1 MRILIF
7 ITYLFLSNVVISQ
20 LSLFSQLG
28 ADIDGEAADDQSGS
42 SVSMN
47 AAGNRLAIGAQGN
60 DGNGTGA
67 GHVKIYDWNGTAWI
81 QLGADIDGEAAGD
94 LSGCSVSMNAAG
106 DRVAIGAQYNGGYTG
121 HVRIYDWN
129 GTAWVQLGADIDGEA
144 AGDVSGRGG
153 TVSMNA
159 TGDKLA
165 IGAQYNGG
173 NGASS
178 GHVRI
183 YGWNGTAWI
192 QLVADIDGE
201 AAGDNSGIVS
211 MNAAGDRVAIGATLN
226 GGNGASSG
234 HVRTYSGCFSSYS
247 TDNITELCSFTWM
260 DGVTYTASNNTA
272 THTLTNVVGCDS
284 IITLDLT
291 ITNYATTD
299 SITSCTSSP
308 CMIWI
313 DNQQYCG
320 NNNTATAVL
329 PSLLGC
335 DSVVTLNYTVF
346 NSTTAIDSQAVCGS
360 SYTWIDGVTYT
371 ASNNTATYTLTNA
384 AGCDSVVTLDLILDP
399 DDFNLAISAT
409 QQVFTAPPFITFF
422 SNNTPNMSDY
432 TFTWHFGDDSTLQ
445 TNNSNVFHEYLFNGL
460 YEVKLIAE
468 NNITGCTDTLAEQD
482 FIYTSGGPSLS
493 INESKRKINIYP
505 NPTNE
510 NITILVNN
518 FNGNIQT
525 ELFDLIGNRL
535 HTTNKTTISLR
546 DYSKGIYILKVAYGN
561 RVEEVKVIK
570 E

>member
-28 ADIDGEAADDQSGS
+28 ADIDGEAAGDGSGS

-47 AAGNRLAIGAQGN
+47 AAGDRLAIGAATN
-60 DGNGTGA
+60 AGNGPNA
-67 GHVKIYDWNGTAWI
+67 GHVRIYDWNGTAWI

-94 LSGCSVSMNAAG
+94 VSGCSVSMNAAG
-106 DRVAIGAQYNGGYTG
+106 D
-121 HVRIYDWN
+121 
-129 GTAWVQLGADIDGEA
+129 
-144 AGDVSGRGG
+144 
-153 TVSMNA
+153 
-159 TGDKLA
+159 KLA
-165 IGAQYNGG
+165 IGAQGNDG
-173 NGASS
+173 NGTGA

-183 YGWNGTAWI
+183 FGWNGTAWI

-247 TDNITELCSFTWM
+247 TDNITELCSFTWI

>member
-7 ITYLFLSNVVISQ
+7 IIYLFLSNVVISQ

-94 LSGCSVSMNAAG
+94 VSGCSVSMNAAG
-106 DRVAIGAQYNGGYTG
+106 D
-121 HVRIYDWN
+121 
-129 GTAWVQLGADIDGEA
+129 
-144 AGDVSGRGG
+144 
-153 TVSMNA
+153 
-159 TGDKLA
+159 KLA
-165 IGAQYNGG
+165 IGAQGNDG
-173 NGASS
+173 NGTGA

-183 YGWNGTAWI
+183 FGWNGTAWI

-201 AAGDNSGIVS
+201 SADDQSGSSASI
-211 MNAAGDRVAIGATLN
+211 NAAGDRLAIGATFN
-226 GGNGASSG
+226 DGNGTGAG

-247 TDNITELCSFTWM
+247 TDNITELCSFTWI

-308 CMIWI
+308 CMIWV
-313 DNQQYCG
+313 DNQTYCN

-329 PSLLGC
+329 PSLWGC

-525 ELFDLIGNRL
+525 ELFDLIGNKL
-535 HTTNKTTISLR
+535 QTTNETTISLR
-546 DYSKGIYILKVAYGN
+546 DYSKGIYILKVAYGD
-561 RVEEVKVIK
+561 RVQEVKVIK